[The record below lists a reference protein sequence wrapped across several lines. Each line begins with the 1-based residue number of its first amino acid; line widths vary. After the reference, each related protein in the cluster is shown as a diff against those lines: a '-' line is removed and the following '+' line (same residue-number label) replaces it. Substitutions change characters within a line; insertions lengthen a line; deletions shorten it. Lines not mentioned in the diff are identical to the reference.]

1 MTERTNETMQKVI
14 DTSHIKTAAEV
25 AREAGLLV
33 QAERDEKTFEDYAN
47 MVAWGASLL
56 RCVNYGMDY
65 VAEREIMNALYGI
78 CQYFDNLE
86 EELVARAEECEYGQ
100 NT

>member
-14 DTSHIKTAAEV
+14 GTSHIKTAAEV

-33 QAERDEKTFEDYAN
+33 PAENDEKTFEDYAN

-56 RCVNYGMDY
+56 RCVNCSMDY
-65 VAEREIMNALYGI
+65 MVESDIMNAMYGI

-86 EELVARAEECEYGQ
+86 EELAARAEE
-100 NT
+100 